1 MKLLEIV
8 LLVNSTLCIH
18 CLHTVYCTIGCLK
31 GERRWSQQLTL
42 SEGQQITV
50 SELTYEYEI
59 SSRIESKFS
68 RSKSSLLLSV
78 DLDQVQYSSILWTHE
93 LSHQTPQLC
102 VVIRQWCSLLLTH
115 RVIDRESE
123 RVVPRTGENKG
134 DAVGYKQANS
144 SMWMWSGE
152 CDSSTYPLLSYQR
165 ALPAVFRFEFI
176 SFLTFLVDT

>member
-1 MKLLEIV
+1 M
-8 LLVNSTLCIH
+8 CIH

-31 GERRWSQQLTL
+31 DEYGGDPNSSLCL
-42 SEGQQITV
+42 KGQQTTV
-50 SELTYEYEI
+50 SELTYEYDI
-59 SSRIESKFS
+59 SSRIKSNFA
-68 RSKSSLLLSV
+68 RSKSSLLLSI
-78 DLDQVQYSSILWTHE
+78 DLDQVQYSSILWTHK

-144 SMWMWSGE
+144 SMWMWFHYYRTSGR
-152 CDSSTYPLLSYQR
+152 CQQFFGLS
-165 ALPAVFRFEFI
+165 L
-176 SFLTFLVDT
+176 